1 MKLYMVPENVN
12 FNYFLKFWVLIIYDH
27 CAERNYFAN
36 MVNP

>member
-12 FNYFLKFWVLIIYDH
+12 FNYFLKFSVLIIYDH
-27 CAERNYFAN
+27 CAERNYSAN